1 MEYEPKDIIV
11 LGAIRN
17 GAKNFGKIQKI
28 TKISPDELKS
38 ILEKLEQRG
47 FIEEIEKKRWFSKK
61 MELRVTEKGI
71 NEIENRIQDMEQK
84 WNQMTQLYKSGNKQQ
99 LQDYM
104 DSNRSFFPMMMMF
117 GIMDMMMFSM
127 MFSMMGA
134 HMHDYVPADQIPA
147 GTDTGTMDTGGEGSV
162 GDADSGMGDG
172 GFDIDVGF

>member
-28 TKISPDELKS
+28 TKIDPEELNS

-47 FIEEIEKKRWFSKK
+47 FIQKIEKKGWLGKK
-61 MELRVTEKGI
+61 TEIQVTDKGI

-84 WNQMTQLYKSGNKQQ
+84 WNQMTQLYKSGDKQKLEQ
-99 LQDYM
+99 YM
-104 DSNRSFFPMMMMF
+104 DSNKGFFPMMMMF

-127 MFSMMGA
+127 MFSMMGS
-134 HMHDYVPADQIPA
+134 HMSNYVPADQIPQ
-147 GTDTGTMDTGGEGSV
+147 GTDTGDMDTGGDV

>member
-28 TKISPDELKS
+28 TKISPEELNS

-47 FIEEIEKKRWFSKK
+47 FIQKTEKKGFLGKK
-61 MELRVTEKGI
+61 IEMKVTEKGI

-84 WNQMTQLYKSGNKQQ
+84 WSKMAQLYKAGNKQE
-99 LQDYM
+99 LQQYM
-104 DSNRSFFPMMMMF
+104 DSNKGFFPMMMMF
-117 GIMDMMMFSM
+117 GIIDMMMFSM

-134 HMHDYVPADQIPA
+134 HMSNYVPADQVPE
-147 GTDTGTMDTGGEGSV
+147 GTDTGDMDSGNV